1 LLEVA
6 FGQGRV
12 ARELA
17 RRGAMPTGLDISTA
31 LLANVARLLRSGG
44 WFVFSL
50 GPVPVPFYFAARC
63 LLAAR

>member
-1 LLEVA
+1 
-6 FGQGRV
+6 
-12 ARELA
+12 
-17 RRGAMPTGLDISTA
+17 
-31 LLANVARLLRSGG
+31 LLRSGG